1 MRGIRNIR
9 AEKRVE
15 AARWVEA
22 YVVGAEADRGGTRRR
37 RPPSRRSRACAR
49 CTSSPPPEEA
59 PSDGVVTAVLPVGRV
74 VLPMAGLFDLDA
86 ERARLEKQIGEAEG
100 EVGRLE
106 AKLGDEQFTSR
117 APEQVVAKEQERLAT
132 ARTRL
137 EGLRE
142 SLAEVG

>member
-1 MRGIRNIR
+1 
-9 AEKRVE
+9 
-15 AARWVEA
+15 
-22 YVVGAEADRGGTRRR
+22 
-37 RPPSRRSRACAR
+37 
-49 CTSSPPPEEA
+49 
-59 PSDGVVTAVLPVGRV
+59 
-74 VLPMAGLFDLDA
+74 MAGLFDLDA
-86 ERARLEKQIGEAEG
+86 ERTRLQKQIAEAEG

-106 AKLGDEQFTSR
+106 AKLANAQFTAR